1 MSSPPSAGKES
12 GAIIHTPMP
21 FHRHP
26 VSRVLEVFGAL
37 AILVM
42 GVVTAFLVLDGE
54 TRIRNAAEETH
65 LTTVAQAAASLIDLT
80 PRPEETDSLG
90 PVLPERLTAALH
102 QMSRAGGELHGIS
115 IVGPSGETVWQAG
128 ETDSHGPFW
137 QRLAGSPPPGEVWM
151 RHEGGRHFALA
162 GLRSEDWTVIVSAAR
177 VARGLTLILLRDLGL
192 LMLVGLLLF
201 YAGYRILDRRIM
213 QPLGAAE
220 EITVRVAKGDL
231 TIDETTVAKVGGGPL
246 TDSIRE
252 MVRALV
258 RLVGAIRVSAE
269 DAAALSE
276 EISASTQEMTA
287 STEEVAATT
296 AELTDRA
303 TRQAAL
309 VRSVAEDAGRILGI
323 AQELAAGALQA
334 AERNAALADLART
347 HRSGLAASTSAL
359 DRLAEEVSSG
369 ARESEDLARATEDIE
384 QFIVQTSAIARQTH
398 ILALNAA
405 IEAARAGEEGQGF
418 TVVADEVRRLAG
430 QAGQAAAS
438 TRDTVQSV
446 VARVRSARD
455 RLIRLGEGGL
465 AARDAAQAAAD
476 GLGRVAEQ
484 AGENDE
490 WTRGIST
497 SASEVRQLIEK
508 IALRS
513 TDLSAGTEDVA
524 AAAEEIAAAAQELNA
539 GTEEIASSANRLAE
553 AAVRLT
559 EAVGGFRLELP
570 TR

>member
-1 MSSPPSAGKES
+1 MGLPPSAGKEA
-12 GAIIHTPMP
+12 GAIIHLSMP
-21 FHRHP
+21 LHRHP
-26 VSRVLEVFGAL
+26 VTRVLEAFGAL

-54 TRIRNAAEETH
+54 TRIRNDAEEAH
-65 LTTVAQAAASLIDLT
+65 LTTVAQAAASLVDLT
-80 PRPEETDSLG
+80 PRPEGTDSVG
-90 PVLPERLTAALH
+90 RPVLPERLTAALH
-102 QMSRAGGELHGIS
+102 QLVRTGGDAHGIS
-115 IVGPSGETVWQAG
+115 ILDASGTTIWDAG
-128 ETDSHGPFW
+128 EADSHGPFW
-137 QRLAGSPPPGEVWM
+137 RQLGGHPQAGEIWI
-151 RHEGGRHFALA
+151 RHDGGRHFAVA
-162 GLRSEDWTVIVSAAR
+162 GVRSDDWTVVVSAAR

-192 LMLVGLLLF
+192 LILVGLLLF

-213 QPLGAAE
+213 VPLGAAE
-220 EITVRVAKGDL
+220 EITVRVAQGDL
-231 TIDETTVAKVGGGPL
+231 TIDETAVARVGGGPL

-258 RLVGAIRVSAE
+258 RLVSAIRSSAE

-296 AELTDRA
+296 GELTDRA

-334 AERNAALADLART
+334 AERNAALAALART

-359 DRLAEEVSSG
+359 DLLAEEVSSG
-369 ARESEDLARATEDIE
+369 ALESEALARATEDIE
-384 QFIVQTSAIARQTH
+384 QFIAQTSAIARQTH

-430 QAGQAAAS
+430 QASQAAAS

-465 AARDAAQAAAD
+465 AARDAAQAAVD

-497 SASEVRQLIEK
+497 SASEVRERIEK
-508 IALRS
+508 SATRS

-559 EAVGGFRLELP
+559 EAVGGFRLL
-570 TR
+570 